1 MDISIAFLLCC
12 AVPLVVL
19 VALALMG
26 TKPK

>member
-1 MDISIAFLLCC
+1 MDISLAFLLCC

-19 VALALMG
+19 AAIALMG